1 MATSSATSAA
11 TIAAIIA
18 ASTATEMLGIALGRP
33 VFEAVDA
40 STEEP
45 AATAIVKG
53 VSVVITAAKVTIV
66 EPATWLALSA
76 AFACLLG
83 PRAVVELCSIGNHLG
98 SAPLME
104 AFPTALA

>member
-1 MATSSATSAA
+1 
-11 TIAAIIA
+11 
-18 ASTATEMLGIALGRP
+18 MLGIALGRP

-45 AATAIVKG
+45 AATVKG
-53 VSVVITAAKVTIV
+53 VSVDIMAEVAVEVSVAITVAKVVIV

-76 AFACLLG
+76 TFACLLG
-83 PRAVVELCSIGNHLG
+83 PRAVMELCSIVNHLG
-98 SAPLME
+98 TALLME

>member
-1 MATSSATSAA
+1 
-11 TIAAIIA
+11 
-18 ASTATEMLGIALGRP
+18 MLGIALGRP

-53 VSVVITAAKVTIV
+53 VSVDIMAEVAVEVSVAITAAKVVIV

-83 PRAVVELCSIGNHLG
+83 PRAVMELCSIGNHLG

-104 AFPTALA
+104 AFPEASA